1 MSRELS
7 RVAIG
12 PDASVAAISG
22 RNVTHRDL

>member
-7 RVAIG
+7 LIPIG